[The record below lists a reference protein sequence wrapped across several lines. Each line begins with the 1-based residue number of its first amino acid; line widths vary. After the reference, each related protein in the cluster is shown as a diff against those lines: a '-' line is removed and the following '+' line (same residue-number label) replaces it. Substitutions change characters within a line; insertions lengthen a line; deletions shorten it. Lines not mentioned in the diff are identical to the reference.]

1 MQIHS
6 LKKKSPVFIGS
17 FIIAAML
24 AGCGTGTRAP
34 VSDLN
39 SGGSRSGGM
48 SSSAPAG
55 PGVYVVQRGD
65 TLYKISRANNVS
77 VSQLMAM
84 NNLSSP
90 SLEVGQRLRVAA
102 GGSSAP
108 ASRTAPTD
116 SGIAG
121 SATPS
126 SSSSASSMDTTPASD
141 AASVSWGWP
150 VASSKIITPFSSSTR
165 GIDIEGKIGDPV
177 SAAASGSVSY
187 VGNGLRGLGNLIL
200 ISHSNGFI
208 SAYAHNSKLL
218 VKNGQKVSK
227 GQKIAEVGQSD
238 TTSPRLHFEIRRR
251 GQPVNPL
258 SYLPRR

>member
-6 LKKKSPVFIGS
+6 MMKRKSPVLIGS
-17 FIIAAML
+17 LVLAIAL
-24 AGCGTGTRAP
+24 AGCGTSSRAP
-34 VSDLN
+34 VSELG
-39 SGGSRSGGM
+39 SGRAG
-48 SSSAPAG
+48 SSAPAG
-55 PGVYVVQRGD
+55 PGEYIVKRGD

-77 VSQLMAM
+77 VSQLMSM

-90 SLEVGQRLRVAA
+90 ALEVGQRLRVAA
-102 GGSSAP
+102 GGSSASSGS
-108 ASRTAPTD
+108 ASTD
-116 SGIAG
+116 SNVAG
-121 SATPS
+121 SATPGAAAG
-126 SSSSASSMDTTPASD
+126 ASLDATPASD

-150 VASSKIITPFSSSTR
+150 VASTKIITPFSSSTR
-165 GIDIEGKIGDPV
+165 GIDIEGKLGDSV
-177 SAAASGSVSY
+177 SAAAAGTVSY

-218 VKNGQKVSK
+218 VKNGQKVTK

-238 TTSPRLHFEIRRR
+238 TSSPRLHFEIRRR

>member
-6 LKKKSPVFIGS
+6 MKRNFPVLIGS
-17 FIIAAML
+17 LVLAATL
-24 AGCGTGTRAP
+24 AGCGTSSRAP
-34 VSDLN
+34 VSDLG
-39 SGGSRSGGM
+39 SGRS

-55 PGVYVVQRGD
+55 PGEYVVQRGD

-77 VSQLMAM
+77 VSQLMSM

-90 SLEVGQRLRVAA
+90 SLEVGQRLRVS
-102 GGSSAP
+102 SSASTPSSTP
-108 ASRTAPTD
+108 ATD
-116 SGIAG
+116 STVAG
-121 SATPS
+121 SATPAAA
-126 SSSSASSMDTTPASD
+126 SSSASASPASD
-141 AASVSWGWP
+141 ATAVSWGWP
-150 VASSKIITPFSSSTR
+150 VATSKIITQFSSSTR
-165 GIDIEGKIGDPV
+165 GIDIEGKLGDPV
-177 SAAASGSVSY
+177 SAAASGTVSY

-200 ISHSNGFI
+200 ISHSSGFI

-218 VKNGQKVSK
+218 VKNGEKVSK

-238 TTSPRLHFEIRRR
+238 TSSPRLHFEIRRR

>member
-6 LKKKSPVFIGS
+6 MKRKFPVLIGS
-17 FIIAAML
+17 LVLAATL
-24 AGCGTGTRAP
+24 AGCGTSSLAP
-34 VSDLN
+34 VSELG
-39 SGGSRSGGM
+39 SG
-48 SSSAPAG
+48 SSASGPAG
-55 PGVYVVQRGD
+55 PGEYVVQRGD

-77 VSQLMAM
+77 VSQLMSM
-84 NNLSSP
+84 NKLSSP
-90 SLEVGQRLRVAA
+90 SLEVGQRLRV
-102 GGSSAP
+102 STSAP
-108 ASRTAPTD
+108 SSSVSTD
-116 SGIAG
+116 SNVAG
-121 SATPS
+121 SATPTAAA
-126 SSSSASSMDTTPASD
+126 SASAAPASD
-141 AASVSWGWP
+141 ATAVSWGWP
-150 VASSKIITPFSSSTR
+150 VATTKIISQFSTSTR
-165 GIDIEGKIGDPV
+165 GIDIEGKLGDPV

-238 TTSPRLHFEIRRR
+238 TSSPRLHFEIRRR